1 MARDLIG
8 GSKSKAALWRSICRR
23 TQYRERSCQG
33 TRKSERN
40 REIKMV
46 RVRAGVVLVLFLLV
60 ACFSFQQL
68 FASDDTVMNL
78 SLLLPL
84 QLLEF

>member
-1 MARDLIG
+1 MEASRRQRCRDLYVEE
-8 GSKSKAALWRSICRR
+8 LELSIEKVVKEL
-23 TQYRERSCQG
+23 ERA
-33 TRKSERN
+33 RERN

-46 RVRAGVVLVLFLLV
+46 RVRAGVVPVLFLLV

-78 SLLLPL
+78 TLLLPL

>member
-1 MARDLIG
+1 MEASRRQRCRDLYVEELELSIEKG
-8 GSKSKAALWRSICRR
+8 VVKELGSK
-23 TQYRERSCQG
+23 RER
-33 TRKSERN
+33 ERN

-46 RVRAGVVLVLFLLV
+46 RVRVPVLFLLV